1 MGVGGGHGLLGHW
14 RGVHLVRGAVGVGD
28 AALVVLLAAGA
39 GEDLLQHFGKGGVV
53 AFAGTGSFDR
63 FALLLRIGT
72 VEVAGS
78 IFAVSRSTL
87 TGFMGGGGLL
97 VQLQKALGEVLRA
110 ADAQRGGDG
119 LDGGFGL
126 TDDLAL
132 AHLGQLGDHQ
142 VIAAD
147 VTPGA
152 VLALVGAVDAGV
164 GIAGHIAVGGQLR
177 GLEIDLIA
185 ALTGAVGAGGSDL
198 HNVGA
203 DDGIALFRGQVPIG
217 LAAAGCLQVSVNGLI
232 LCADA
237 GVPIVAP
244 LTLIQLDAAIFIF
257 DRIIGD
263 SAGQLVVG
271 ALVGV
276 VVPIAAVILVMAAA
290 LAAFIIP
297 ADLAVQADRLVVLTV
312 DQFSGIVVPLQ
323 LQILAHQH
331 AVGLVDLAVLIRQQI
346 QLGAGSEIEV
356 ADVVA
361 LLFGVHSVT
370 INTNFM
376 AVSVCIV
383 IIAVPPPSRFPIDLN
398 FGTIRCLAEVF
409 EFTRLFTGVVVLLG
423 LFVIRT
429 LVGNVSG
436 VLGDPLLLLQSLDQL
451 IFAHVIGRDG
461 LGEIL
466 DDIFLFGGGIDLRFT
481 DPEFLAGLKFALDLL
496 DLLPQLVVCLLK
508 ILIVLDD
515 AGDTG
520 GGVYILPDGEGLAQ
534 GAVIHGDGFVTLREG
549 RGLAVGVQSDA
560 VSGNTVLACQCGLDL
575 FRGQRSTGLFGEGV
589 GGLYA
594 VFVLDRAGVAVIGF
608 GHIAVD
614 VSVHRN
620 GAGVFVDR
628 PVLAAGDHQL
638 VVKILGVR
646 LCGFRK
652 CVDRPFHALDAGEV
666 HAADINAVTFL
677 KQGSFVLAGLVL

>member
-132 AHLGQLGDHQ
+132 THLGQLGDHQ

-263 SAGQLVVG
+263 SAG
-271 ALVGV
+271 
-276 VVPIAAVILVMAAA
+276 
-290 LAAFIIP
+290 
-297 ADLAVQADRLVVLTV
+297 
-312 DQFSGIVVPLQ
+312 
-323 LQILAHQH
+323 
-331 AVGLVDLAVLIRQQI
+331 
-346 QLGAGSEIEV
+346 
-356 ADVVA
+356 
-361 LLFGVHSVT
+361 
-370 INTNFM
+370 
-376 AVSVCIV
+376 
-383 IIAVPPPSRFPIDLN
+383 
-398 FGTIRCLAEVF
+398 
-409 EFTRLFTGVVVLLG
+409 
-423 LFVIRT
+423 
-429 LVGNVSG
+429 
-436 VLGDPLLLLQSLDQL
+436 
-451 IFAHVIGRDG
+451 
-461 LGEIL
+461 
-466 DDIFLFGGGIDLRFT
+466 
-481 DPEFLAGLKFALDLL
+481 
-496 DLLPQLVVCLLK
+496 
-508 ILIVLDD
+508 
-515 AGDTG
+515 
-520 GGVYILPDGEGLAQ
+520 
-534 GAVIHGDGFVTLREG
+534 
-549 RGLAVGVQSDA
+549 
-560 VSGNTVLACQCGLDL
+560 
-575 FRGQRSTGLFGEGV
+575 
-589 GGLYA
+589 
-594 VFVLDRAGVAVIGF
+594 
-608 GHIAVD
+608 
-614 VSVHRN
+614 
-620 GAGVFVDR
+620 
-628 PVLAAGDHQL
+628 
-638 VVKILGVR
+638 
-646 LCGFRK
+646 
-652 CVDRPFHALDAGEV
+652 
-666 HAADINAVTFL
+666 
-677 KQGSFVLAGLVL
+677 